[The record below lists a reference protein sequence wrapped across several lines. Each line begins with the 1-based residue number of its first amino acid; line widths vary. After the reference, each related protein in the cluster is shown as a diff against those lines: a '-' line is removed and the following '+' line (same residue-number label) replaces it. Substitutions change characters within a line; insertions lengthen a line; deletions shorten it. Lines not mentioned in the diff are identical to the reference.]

1 MTEEG
6 IVFNIQRFTIHDGPG
21 IRTEI
26 FLKGCP
32 LTCKWCGNPES
43 QRTRPEIGV
52 YETKCIRA
60 DVCGLCLKACPRH
73 GCLNTGAGQKIHSI
87 DREICNDCLSC
98 ARACPADALKQWG
111 KRLSV
116 EQVMKTIRQDRA
128 YYEASGGGVT
138 ISGGEPLLQPE
149 FTKRILRQC
158 KEEGINTCLE
168 STFCMDWGRIEPV
181 LPYADLLITDIKHM
195 DPGEH
200 QRYTGVSNERILKNL
215 KRLSH
220 EEKEL
225 IIRIPVIPGVN
236 HTKKNRE
243 QTADFILKEMK
254 NRIRHLQLLG
264 FMRLGEEKYASLG
277 REYPME
283 SLKFDRDS
291 FNRELKEWA
300 AYFEQRG
307 IRCIAGHSGDNREM
321 ERR

>member
-1 MTEEG
+1 
-6 IVFNIQRFTIHDGPG
+6 
-21 IRTEI
+21 
-26 FLKGCP
+26 
-32 LTCKWCGNPES
+32 
-43 QRTRPEIGV
+43 
-52 YETKCIRA
+52 
-60 DVCGLCLKACPRH
+60 
-73 GCLNTGAGQKIHSI
+73 
-87 DREICNDCLSC
+87 
-98 ARACPADALKQWG
+98 
-111 KRLSV
+111 
-116 EQVMKTIRQDRA
+116 MKTIRQDRA

-236 HTKKNRE
+236 HTKKKQGTDSGFYSQRNE
-243 QTADFILKEMK
+243 ESNTASAASRF
-254 NRIRHLQLLG
+254 
-264 FMRLGEEKYASLG
+264 YASWRRKIRVPG
-277 REYPME
+277 
-283 SLKFDRDS
+283 
-291 FNRELKEWA
+291 A
-300 AYFEQRG
+300 G
-307 IRCIAGHSGDNREM
+307 ISNGKPEI
-321 ERR
+321 